1 MRRAFLCGQFR
12 AALPLLGYDTS
23 NAQTLDALATIATEL
38 GEPDDAA
45 QLQAQASK
53 MRAAML
59 ARMVDHGTNLFLDG
73 VFATPSSPSCE
84 RAVSILA
91 SVHHY

>member
-1 MRRAFLCGQFR
+1 MPCNAGNQVNRSLVINS
-12 AALPLLGYDTS
+12 YS
-23 NAQTLDALATIATEL
+23 AQTLDALAAIATEL
-38 GEPDDAA
+38 GQPDDAA

-91 SVHHY
+91 SVHDD